1 MKMLDHFFGMHA
13 PLGSTQIALT
23 AVSLMLAS
31 PMIGAR
37 TSAATELW
45 GTDGTV
51 TAVVRSGNTIFVGGA
66 FAHVGPCTGSG
77 VPLDIHSGA
86 VPSRYAKV
94 VGTVF
99 AVAPDGAGGW
109 YIGGWFSAVG
119 EQARHNLAH
128 VRADGTV
135 APWAPHP
142 DGVVWTLAV
151 KGGVV
156 YVGGGFGTIGGR
168 RRNLVAAVDG
178 RTGRVTDWDPQADT
192 AVPNDYVVFVRSI
205 AIHGNTIYLGGR
217 FTHLGAEQRSN
228 LAALDLRTAR
238 PTPWNPTVGGI
249 VHAIAVDERFVYVGG
264 NLWSVD
270 GQLRN
275 GLAAIDVRTGAL
287 EPWDLH
293 PVRPDFPRYTT
304 PPIVSSLA
312 LRGDVL
318 YAAGCFETIGGRVR
332 HGLAAID
339 ASSGALLPWAPDPA
353 GGPPYTHVNTL
364 LVVGSSVYIGGNFTS
379 VGGAE
384 RNNLAELDARTGAAT
399 PWNPRPNSEVWA
411 LASNSESIYAGGYFT
426 SLGNWQRRTCL
437 AALDA
442 KTGELTT
449 WDARLAGYQVQALTV
464 HGSTLFVGGDFS
476 EVGGLGRSYL
486 AAFDLETGDPVPWM
500 PQPSGPVWCLAPS
513 DTVLYVGGLFGS
525 IGGQERH
532 RVAAIRL
539 TDGGATAWDPSAD
552 DAVATLAV
560 GSGTIYAGGL
570 FGRIGG
576 QVRSRIAALDP
587 ANGSA
592 TSWDP
597 AVHSWGWVNSLSVGG
612 NTVYLGGYFSS
623 VGGEPRNNLAAVDAA
638 TDSVLPWR
646 ADADGEVE
654 TVATSGGA
662 VFAGGLFR
670 RVGGLNRSGLVALDG
685 TTGSVSD
692 WNPMTDADVWA
703 MVPSDGTLNVG
714 GSFGSVGL
722 NPALNVAAIPIPAA
736 AIEQPP
742 PGLPPGTTVLLAPIA
757 PNPVTSDATVR
768 FRLLSPASVSVAF
781 YDVQGRRWAEASD
794 SRPRPAGDYVATVS
808 TTGWPRGAYFC
819 RVECGGRSSTRK
831 VLVVR

>member
-1 MKMLDHFFGMHA
+1 MRMLRHLFGTNA
-13 PLGSTQIALT
+13 LLGNAQIAVT

-31 PMIGAR
+31 PMVGAR
-37 TSAATELW
+37 TSAATGLW

-66 FAHVGPCTGSG
+66 FANIGPCTGSG
-77 VPLDIHSGA
+77 VPLDICSGA

-94 VGTVF
+94 IGTVRS
-99 AVAPDGAGGW
+99 VAPDGMGGW
-109 YIGGWFSAVG
+109 YIGGSFSAVG
-119 EQARHNLAH
+119 GQARRNLAH
-128 VRADGTV
+128 ILAGGRV
-135 APWAPHP
+135 APWAPNP
-142 DGVVWTLAV
+142 DGIVWALAV

-156 YVGGGFGTIGGR
+156 YAGGGFGTIGNR
-168 RRNLVAAVDG
+168 RRNLVAALDG

-205 AIHGNTIYLGGR
+205 AIHGTTVYIGGQ
-217 FTHLGAEQRSN
+217 FTHMGSEQRRN
-228 LAALDLRTAR
+228 LAALDMRTAR
-238 PTPWNPTVGGI
+238 VTPWNPTIGGI

-264 NLWSVD
+264 HVWSVA

-287 EPWDLH
+287 ESWDLH
-293 PVRPDFPRYTT
+293 PVRPDFPWYQ
-304 PPIVSSLA
+304 PPIVSALA
-312 LRGDVL
+312 LRGGVL
-318 YAAGCFETIGGRVR
+318 YAAGCFETIGGQVR
-332 HGLAAID
+332 HGLAAINT
-339 ASSGALLPWAPDPA
+339 STGALLPWAPGPA
-353 GGPPYTHVNTL
+353 GGSPYTYVNTL

-384 RNNLAELDARTGAAT
+384 RNKLAEVDARTGAAT
-399 PWNPRPNSEVWA
+399 AWNPRPNSEVWA
-411 LASNSESIYAGGYFT
+411 LASDDESIYTGGYFT
-426 SLGNWQRRTCL
+426 SLGNWRRRTCL

-442 KTGELTT
+442 TTGELTS
-449 WDARLAGYQVQALTV
+449 WDARLAGYQVQVLAV
-464 HGSTLFVGGDFS
+464 RGSTLYVGGDFS

-486 AAFDLETGDPVPWM
+486 AAFDLGTGDPVPWA
-500 PQPSGPVWCLAPS
+500 PGPSGPVWCLAAS

-532 RVAAIRL
+532 HVAAIRL

-552 DAVATLAV
+552 DAVTTLAV
-560 GSGTIYAGGL
+560 GSGAIYAGGF

-587 ANGSA
+587 RTGSA

-597 AVHSWGWVNSLSVGG
+597 AVHSWGWVNSLAVGDH
-612 NTVYLGGYFSS
+612 TVYVGGYFIT
-623 VGGEPRNNLAAVDAA
+623 VGGESRNNLAAVDAV

-654 TVATSGGA
+654 TVATSGGS

-670 RVGGLNRSGLVALDG
+670 SVGGLNRSGLVALDG

-703 MVPSDGTLNVG
+703 MAPSGGMLDVG
-714 GSFGSVGL
+714 GNFGSVGL
-722 NPALNVAAIPIPAA
+722 NPALNVASIPTPAA

-742 PGLPPGTTVLLAPIA
+742 PGLPPGTTVLLAPIS

-768 FRLLSPASVSVAF
+768 FRLLSPASVSIAF
-781 YDVQGRRWAEASD
+781 YDVQGRRLATASE
-794 SRPRPAGDYVATVS
+794 SRPRPAGDYEANVCTA
-808 TTGWPRGAYFC
+808 GWPLGTYFC
-819 RVECGGRSSTRK
+819 RVECRGQSATRK
-831 VLVVR
+831 LLVVR

>member
-1 MKMLDHFFGMHA
+1 MSILRRFCGMYGPHVSA
-13 PLGSTQIALT
+13 QVALT
-23 AVSLMLAS
+23 VVSLMLAG
-31 PMIGAR
+31 PMLGAR
-37 TSAATELW
+37 TSAGTGLW

-51 TAVVRSGNTIFVGGA
+51 TAVVRSGNSIFVGGA

-119 EQARHNLAH
+119 GQARHNLAH
-128 VRADGTV
+128 VRADGMV

-178 RTGRVTDWDPQADT
+178 RTGRVMDWDPQADT
-192 AVPNDYVVFVRSI
+192 AVPSDYVVFVRSI
-205 AIHGNTIYLGGR
+205 AIRGNTIYLGGR
-217 FTHLGAEQRSN
+217 FTHLGAAQRSN

-249 VHAIAVDERFVYVGG
+249 VHTIAVDEHLVYIGG
-264 NLWSVD
+264 SFWSVG

-275 GLAAIDVRTGAL
+275 GLAAIDGCSGAV
-287 EPWDLH
+287 EAWDLH
-293 PVRPDFPRYTT
+293 PVRPNFPYYTD
-304 PPIVSSLA
+304 PPIVSALA
-312 LRGDVL
+312 FRGGVL
-318 YAAGCFETIGGRVR
+318 YAAGCFETIDGQVR

-339 ASSGALLPWAPDPA
+339 ASAGALLPWAPDPE
-353 GGPPYTHVNTL
+353 GGSPYTYLNTL
-364 LVVGSSVYIGGNFTS
+364 HVVGSSVYVGGNFTS
-379 VGGAE
+379 VGGGE
-384 RNNLAELDARTGAAT
+384 RNKLAEVDAKTGAAT

-411 LASNSESIYAGGYFT
+411 LASSVESVYAGGYFM

-442 KTGELTT
+442 TTGELTS
-449 WDARLAGYQVQALTV
+449 WDARLAGYQVQALAV
-464 HGSTLFVGGDFS
+464 RDSTLYVGGDFS

-486 AAFDLETGDPVPWM
+486 AAFDLQTGDPVPWT
-500 PQPSGPVWCLAPS
+500 PSPSGPVWCLAPS

-532 RVAAIRL
+532 RIAALRL

-560 GSGTIYAGGL
+560 GSNSIYAGGL

-576 QVRSRIAALDP
+576 EVRSRVAALDP
-587 ANGSA
+587 TTGFA

-597 AVHSWGWVNSLSVGG
+597 AVHSWGWVNSLAIAGGTVYVGG
-612 NTVYLGGYFSS
+612 NFVG
-623 VGGEPRNNLAAVDAA
+623 VGGQTRNNLAAVDAV
-638 TDSVLPWR
+638 TDSVFPWR

-654 TVATSGGA
+654 AVTTSGGT

-670 RVGGLNRSGLVALDG
+670 SVGGLSRSGLVALDG

-703 MVPSDGTLNVG
+703 MAPSGNMLDVG
-714 GSFGSVGL
+714 GNFGSVGL
-722 NPALNVAAIPIPAA
+722 NPALNVAAIRMPDA

-742 PGLPPGTTVLLAPIA
+742 PGFPIDITVLLAPIA
-757 PNPVTSDATVR
+757 PNPVTSDATAS

-781 YDVQGRRWAEASD
+781 YDVQGRRLAVACD
-794 SRPRPAGDYVATVS
+794 PQLRPAGDYAANVS
-808 TTGWPRGAYFC
+808 TAGWPLGTYFC
-819 RVECGGRSSTRK
+819 RVECAGHSATRK
-831 VLVVR
+831 FLVLR